1 MDTSKPLALITGAS
15 HGVGR
20 ACALRFARDGFS
32 LALADIDEAAL
43 EAVAN
48 EVESLGV
55 AVISRRTDV
64 ASQHDVDELFNAIRE
79 EFGRV
84 DVLVNSAGVR
94 PIGSIIKVTPE
105 EWDRVQAV
113 NVRGS
118 FACLQSAVPFMRD
131 QGGGKIINLGSV
143 SGLRGLGNRA
153 PYCTSKAAVHGMT
166 KQAAVELSPLN
177 IQVNAV
183 APGYTEDTAMTDL
196 YSADVIQVMV
206 DSLPPGGR
214 RTRPD
219 EVANAVAFLASPG
232 SESITGSIIVLDW
245 GLTETVVLDAWP
257 WQTDPDML
265 PAAKKV

>member
-1 MDTSKPLALITGAS
+1 MDKNTPLALITGAS

-20 ACALRFARDGFS
+20 ACAFRFARDGFS
-32 LALADIDEAAL
+32 LALADIDESAL
-43 EAVAN
+43 EGVAN
-48 EVESLGV
+48 EVTALGV
-55 AVISRRTDV
+55 DVVWRRTDV
-64 ASQHDVDELFNAIRE
+64 SSQHDIDDLFNAIRK

-105 EWDRVQAV
+105 EWDHVQAV

-118 FACLQSAVPFMRD
+118 FACLQAAVPFMRD

-183 APGYTEDTAMTDL
+183 APGYTEDTAMTEL
-196 YSADVIQVMV
+196 YTEDVVQVMIN
-206 DSLPPGGR
+206 SLPPGGR

-219 EVANAVAFLASPG
+219 EVANAVAFLAAPG

-257 WQTDPDML
+257 WQTDVDML
-265 PAAKKV
+265 PTTKKA